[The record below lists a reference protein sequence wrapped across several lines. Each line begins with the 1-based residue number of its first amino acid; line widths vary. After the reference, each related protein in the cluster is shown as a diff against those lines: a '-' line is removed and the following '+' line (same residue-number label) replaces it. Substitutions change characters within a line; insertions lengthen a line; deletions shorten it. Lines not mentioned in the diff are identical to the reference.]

1 MFRTFAEAES
11 FLRTREDFERRARGG
26 WRPDLGPAR
35 ALAAALGE
43 PQRRYRVLHVG
54 GPKGKGSTA
63 TFLAEVLRS
72 SGRRVGLYTSP
83 HLERVTER
91 IVVDGEEIGAEGFV
105 AAVGR
110 AARVAEAGGEAGR
123 ASTFDVLTAAAF
135 DHFARTG
142 VEWAVVEVGLGGR
155 LDSTSV
161 VEPEACVL
169 TNVSLEHTEVLG
181 DRIEDIAR
189 EKAGIV
195 RAGIPVVTGFEGG
208 ALPVLEAA
216 CRERGARLLR
226 RGREFGVESVE
237 RADGGGLRV
246 GLRTWNGRYGPVA
259 LPGSGLFQAEN
270 LAFAVAALEA
280 ARERGVLPGLDLDA
294 LLAEAAPRLAVHGRF
309 EIFPGDPPIVLDG
322 AHTPESV
329 EAALESLEGAFPG
342 RRTAVVFGAQS
353 DKDLRGMSSR
363 LRGRADT
370 VVLTALATPR
380 AASLPALV
388 AVAREE
394 GLPFVEEDP
403 GQALEVAAGR
413 AGREGVVLALGSLH
427 LVGALRPAVA
437 RDRRRRGG
445 PQSW

>member
-1 MFRTFAEAES
+1 VFRTFAEAEA

-35 ALAAALGE
+35 ALVAALGE
-43 PQRRYRVLHVG
+43 PQRRARVLHVG
-54 GPKGKGSTA
+54 GTKGKGSTA
-63 TFLAEVLRS
+63 TFLAEVLRA

-91 IVVDGEEIGAEGFV
+91 IVVDGEEIDAEAFAG
-105 AAVGR
+105 AVGR

-135 DHFARTG
+135 DHFARVG

-155 LDSTSV
+155 LDSTNV
-161 VEPEACVL
+161 VEPEVCVL

-181 DRIEDIAR
+181 DRIEEIAR

-195 RAGIPVVTGFEGG
+195 KPGIPVVTGFEGE

-216 CRERGARLLR
+216 CRDQGARLLR
-226 RGREFGVESVE
+226 LGREFAVESVE
-237 RADGGGLRV
+237 RTKGGLRV
-246 GLRTWNGRYGPVA
+246 GLRTWKGGYGPVA

-280 ARERGVLPGLDLDA
+280 AAERGVLPGLDLEA
-294 LLAEAAPRLAVHGRF
+294 GLARAAPRLSVPGRF
-309 EIFPGDPPIVLDG
+309 EVFPGEPPIVLDG

-329 EAALESLEGAFPG
+329 EAALASLEGAFPG
-342 RRTAVVFGAQS
+342 RRRVIVFGAQR

-403 GQALEVAAGR
+403 RRALEVAAER
-413 AGREGVVLALGSLH
+413 AGRGGVVLALGSLH

-437 RDRRRRGG
+437 RERGRSG
-445 PQSW
+445 GRKPW